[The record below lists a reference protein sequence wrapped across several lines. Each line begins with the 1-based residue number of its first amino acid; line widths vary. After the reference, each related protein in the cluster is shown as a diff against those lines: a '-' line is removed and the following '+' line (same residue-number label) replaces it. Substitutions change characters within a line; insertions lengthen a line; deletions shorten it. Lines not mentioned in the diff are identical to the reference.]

1 MSLITMEVQ
10 IDHGT
15 LTAKEPHL
23 LPETGAGLLT
33 IIRSG
38 ESPIAAKT
46 PVQLPLVRRAPG
58 TVINPTAE
66 DLDASLWE

>member
-1 MSLITMEVQ
+1 MSLLTMEVQ

-23 LPETGAGLLT
+23 LPETGAGLLM
-33 IIRSG
+33 IIRRG
-38 ESPIAAKT
+38 KA
-46 PVQLPLVRRAPG
+46 PLRRRHPWSCHWFAVPG

>member
-15 LTAKEPHL
+15 LTAKEPQL
-23 LPETGAGLLT
+23 LPETGAGLLM
-33 IIRSG
+33 IIRPG
-38 ESPIAAKT
+38 ESPLTART
-46 PVQLPLVRRAPG
+46 PVELPLVRCAPG

>member
-1 MSLITMEVQ
+1 MEVQ

-33 IIRSG
+33 IIPPE
-38 ESPIAAKT
+38 ESPLTAKT
-46 PVQLPLVRRAPG
+46 PVELLSAGFETAP
-58 TVINPTAE
+58 
-66 DLDASLWE
+66 DAVT